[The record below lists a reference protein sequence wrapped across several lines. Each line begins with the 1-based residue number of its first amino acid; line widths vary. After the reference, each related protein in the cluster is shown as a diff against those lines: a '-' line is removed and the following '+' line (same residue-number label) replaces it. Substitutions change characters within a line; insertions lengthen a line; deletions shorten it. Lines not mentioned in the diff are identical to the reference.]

1 MAMGRPKAKLV
12 LSAGQREQL
21 ESLANSRSLPAGLV
35 MRARIILLSASGKT
49 NQQIAR
55 QLRLSN
61 ATVGKWRRRF
71 LEQDVAGL
79 HDELRPGRPR
89 PISDERVAQLV
100 RKTLETKPKDGTHW
114 SVRQMAKQTRLSKS
128 TVHRIWQGFGL
139 EPHRQRHFKL
149 STDPFFVE
157 KVRDIVGLYLNP
169 PDNAVVLCVDEKS
182 QIQALE
188 RSQPMLPLG
197 LGYVEGVT
205 HDYLRHGTTTLFAA
219 LDTAKGT
226 VLTQCRKR
234 HRHQEYLDFLREID
248 KNVPATLDVHI
259 IVDNYA
265 THKHAR
271 VKRWLAERPRFQVHF
286 TPTYASWLNQV
297 EIWFNRITQQAIRRG
312 TFPSVRELVAK
323 IDSFVQSSNASPHP
337 FVWTATADSIFAK
350 VQRLCERISGTV
362 HYAFFESPRH
372 FHVHVSVC
380 HDGRRCTKQY
390 GNSRRE

>member
-1 MAMGRPKAKLV
+1 MTMGRPKAALL
-12 LSAGQREQL
+12 LSSKQREQL
-21 ESLANSRSLPAGLV
+21 EGMASSRSLPAGLV
-35 MRARIILLSASGKT
+35 TRVRIVLLSASGKT

-55 QLRLSN
+55 QLGLTN
-61 ATVGKWRRRF
+61 ATVGKWRQRF

-89 PISDERVAQLV
+89 PIGDERVARLV
-100 RKTLETKPKDGTHW
+100 RRTLDTKPKDGTHW
-114 SVRQMAKQTRLSKS
+114 SVRQMAHQTRLSKS
-128 TVHRIWQGFGL
+128 TVHRIWQAFGL

-169 PDNAVVLCVDEKS
+169 PENAVVLCVDEKS

-188 RSQPMLPLG
+188 RTQPMLPMG

-205 HDYLRHGTTTLFAA
+205 HDYRRHGTTTLFAA

-226 VLTQCRKR
+226 VITQCRRR
-234 HRHQEYLDFLREID
+234 HRHQEYLDFLRQIE
-248 KNVPATLDVHI
+248 KNVPPELDVHV

-265 THKHAR
+265 THKHPR
-271 VKRWLAERPRFQVHF
+271 VKRWVAARPRFHVHF

-297 EIWFNRITQQAIRRG
+297 EIWFNRITQRAIRRG
-312 TFPSVRELVAK
+312 TFRSVKELVAK
-323 IDSFVQSSNASPHP
+323 IDQFVHADNAAARP

-350 VQRLCERISGTV
+350 VQRLCERISGTA
-362 HYAFFESPRH
+362 H
-372 FHVHVSVC
+372 
-380 HDGRRCTKQY
+380 
-390 GNSRRE
+390 